1 MTTPA
6 DNTPIALIQ
15 DAYFEAGIIQE
26 GESPNSEQIVLG
38 MRRLNRMI
46 NYWQTKGL
54 KLWLNVDTS
63 ITLVTGTGTYTLGA
77 AGTVVM
83 TKPLRVIE
91 AYYLN
96 STGIRT
102 PLIPLSWDDYI
113 KLSQVN
119 VTGTINSYFVDKE
132 ATLLSVFFWYPPDA
146 TAATGTAHLL
156 LQTQVANPINI
167 TEEMNFPIEWGLAL
181 MWGLADQ
188 TTTGQPQAI
197 IDKCAQ
203 RAEMYRTALEN
214 WDVED
219 APTMFAPDMRT
230 FTNMGKFR

>member
-6 DNTPIALIQ
+6 DNTPISLIQ
-15 DAYFEAGIIQE
+15 DAYFEAGIIQL
-26 GESPNSEQIVLG
+26 GDSCDPEQIVLG
-38 MRRLNRMI
+38 MRRLTRMI

-63 ITLVTGTGTYTLGA
+63 VPLVVGQGTYTFAPTGD
-77 AGTVVM
+77 VVM

-91 AYYLN
+91 AYFLD

-113 KLSQVN
+113 RLSQINVN
-119 VTGTINSYFVDKE
+119 GAINSYFINKK
-132 ATLLSVFFWYPPDA
+132 ATELDVFFWYPPDA
-146 TAATGTAHLL
+146 TAATGTGHVL
-156 LQTQVANPINI
+156 LQTQVTGPINI

-197 IDKCAQ
+197 IEKCAT
-203 RAEMYRTALEN
+203 RAEMYRMALED

-219 APTMFAPDMRT
+219 APTQFQPDQRAMQYQ
-230 FTNMGKFR
+230 GKFR